1 MDVLEVF
8 KDSPKARG
16 VAAGEA
22 LFREGDAAVEMY
34 VLLQGQVDVTVNGRL
49 IESLTPGS
57 IFGEMAIV
65 DDSARSADAV
75 AIVASKVEPIDKE
88 WFLHLIRKSPA
99 FGLHVMSVL
108 AKRLRQHMH
117 QAA

>member
-1 MDVLEVF
+1 MDVLEIF

-22 LFREGDAAVEMY
+22 LFRRGEAANEMY
-34 VLLQGQVDVTVNGRL
+34 VLLEGKVDVTVNGRL

-57 IFGEMAIV
+57 IFGEMAVV
-65 DDSARSADAV
+65 DDNPRSADAV
-75 AIVASKVEPIDKE
+75 AITEVKVEPIDKE
-88 WFLHLIRKSPA
+88 WFLHLIRRSPS

-108 AKRLRQHMH
+108 AERLRRHMQ
-117 QAA
+117 QAS

>member
-1 MDVLEVF
+1 MDVLEIF

-22 LFREGDAAVEMY
+22 LFRRGDSGHEMY
-34 VLLQGQVDVTVNGRL
+34 VLLEGKVDVTVEGRL
-49 IESLTPGS
+49 VESLEPGS

-65 DDSARSADAV
+65 DDQPRSADAV
-75 AIVASKVEPIDKE
+75 AATDVKVEPIDQD
-88 WFLHLIRKSPA
+88 WFCHLIRKSPP

-108 AKRLRQHMH
+108 AKRLRRHM
-117 QAA
+117 QQPA